1 MIERLGDSMPARF
14 PRVNPSGA
22 WRWSAGRNPVSSFGD
37 KLRREREMR
46 GVTLEEISEST
57 KIGTRSLRALEQEDF
72 EKLPGGIFNKGFV
85 RAYSRF
91 LGLDEDQTV
100 ADFDLAWN
108 EHESAKGP
116 APELLVEENPEPERS
131 TSKLL
136 LAVLLVVIAVAA
148 GWYALQ
154 NYRGAKAVTNPQAV
168 ANDSQRASS
177 VQPQASSAPSV
188 TSADR
193 QSSGAAPNAAATK
206 EPSENPKPLSNS
218 SSAINLGASGK
229 AGDKPA
235 NDVVSKI
242 ADSSAPIRVEVF
254 AREDAWLSIL
264 ADGKSMGQGI
274 LNAQKSRLI
283 HAQKEVRLTVGNA
296 GGVEVS
302 FNGQTVDVGGRP
314 RQVKELIFTPEGLQ
328 R

>member
-1 MIERLGDSMPARF
+1 M
-14 PRVNPSGA
+14 
-22 WRWSAGRNPVSSFGD
+22 SSFGD

-116 APELLVEENPEPERS
+116 APEPLVDEKPEPERS

-136 LAVLLVVIAVAA
+136 LAVLLVILALTA
-148 GWYALQ
+148 GWYALH
-154 NYRGAKAVTNPQAV
+154 NYRGARPATNQQPATSV
-168 ANDSQRASS
+168 NDSQRVSS
-177 VQPQASSAPSV
+177 VQAPLSSPQPV
-188 TSADR
+188 TPADR
-193 QSSGAAPNAAATK
+193 QSSNTVSNPATTK
-206 EPSENPKPLSNS
+206 ESSESPKPLSNS
-218 SSAINLGASGK
+218 NSSETSGAPVRGS
-229 AGDKPA
+229 DKPA
-235 NDVVSKI
+235 NDLVTKP
-242 ADSSAPIRVEVF
+242 ANSSAAIRLEIF
-254 AREDAWLSIL
+254 AREDSWLSIL
-264 ADGKSMGQGI
+264 ADGKNMGQGI
-274 LNAQKSRLI
+274 LNAQKSRTI

-302 FNGQTVDVGGRP
+302 FNGQAVDIGGEP
-314 RQVKELIFTPEGLQ
+314 NQVKELIFTSEGLQ

>member
-1 MIERLGDSMPARF
+1 
-14 PRVNPSGA
+14 
-22 WRWSAGRNPVSSFGD
+22 VSSFGD

-116 APELLVEENPEPERS
+116 APEPLVEEKPEPERS

-136 LAVLLVVIAVAA
+136 LAVLLVILALTA
-148 GWYALQ
+148 GWYALH
-154 NYRGAKAVTNPQAV
+154 NYRGTRTATNQQPATPV
-168 ANDSQRASS
+168 NDSQRL
-177 VQPQASSAPSV
+177 SSAQPAVSSPQPV
-188 TSADR
+188 TPADR
-193 QSSGAAPNAAATK
+193 QSSNTVSNPATTK
-206 EPSENPKPLSNS
+206 ESSESPKPLSNS
-218 SSAINLGASGK
+218 NSSETSGAPVRGS
-229 AGDKPA
+229 DKPA
-235 NDVVSKI
+235 DDLVTKPAN
-242 ADSSAPIRVEVF
+242 SSAAIRLEIF
-254 AREDAWLSIL
+254 AREDSWLSIL
-264 ADGKSMGQGI
+264 ADGKNMGQGV
-274 LNAQKSRLI
+274 LNAQKSRTI

-302 FNGQTVDVGGRP
+302 FNGQAVDIGGEP
-314 RQVKELIFTPEGLQ
+314 NQVKELIFTSEGLQ

>member
-1 MIERLGDSMPARF
+1 
-14 PRVNPSGA
+14 
-22 WRWSAGRNPVSSFGD
+22 VSSFGD

-91 LGLDEDQTV
+91 LGLDEEQTV

-116 APELLVEENPEPERS
+116 APEPLVEEEPEPERF

-136 LAVLLVVIAVAA
+136 LAVLMVVIAVAA

-154 NYRGAKAVTNPQAV
+154 NYRGARIVKSQVPAPH
-168 ANDSQRASS
+168 DSQR
-177 VQPQASSAPSV
+177 VSSAQPEPASPSV
-188 TSADR
+188 TPGDR
-193 QSSGAAPNAAATK
+193 QSSEAIPSAATSNGSP
-206 EPSENPKPLSNS
+206 ESPKPLSNS
-218 SSAINLGASGK
+218 NSEANPAASGK
-229 AGDKPA
+229 ASDKPP
-235 NDVVSKI
+235 NGTVSRT
-242 ADSSAPIRVEVF
+242 ADSPAPIRVEVF
-254 AREDAWLSIL
+254 AREDSWLSIL
-264 ADGKSMGQGI
+264 ADGKSIGQGI
-274 LNAQKSRLI
+274 LNAKKSRTI

-302 FNGQTVDVGGRP
+302 FNGEAVDVGGQP
-314 RQVKELIFTPEGLQ
+314 KQVKELTFTPEGLQ